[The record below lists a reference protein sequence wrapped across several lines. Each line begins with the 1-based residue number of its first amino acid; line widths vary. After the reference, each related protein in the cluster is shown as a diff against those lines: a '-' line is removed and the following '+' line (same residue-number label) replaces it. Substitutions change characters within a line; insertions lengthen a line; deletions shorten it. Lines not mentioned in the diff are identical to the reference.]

1 MQKNIKTIC
10 VICFVLLMCMSFVL
24 AACDTATE
32 VEITSI
38 KLDKNT
44 LSLKVGD
51 EATLTATVEPAQQAK
66 DIVWTVN
73 KEGIVTVDGGKVKA
87 IAAGTAVVSAQNK
100 SGTVYDSCTIVVEA
114 KVNSVTLDKKTLELT
129 VGEEDTLVATVD
141 PTTSASNL
149 VWKCEPQ
156 GVVKVVGG
164 KVTALTAGTATVTVT
179 DLSGEKSDSC
189 AVTVYETATEIT
201 LDKQSV
207 GLTVGDEETLVATIV
222 PQGTKAAVFTSSD
235 ETVATVDK
243 NGKIVA
249 VKAGTATI
257 TATVGKLSASCEVT
271 VYNKVTAITL
281 DVETLAMYSG
291 ETHALVVTTTPAEAI
306 RKATFATLDQNVA
319 TVDANGVI
327 TAVGGGTTTIT
338 ATIDDVTANVTVN
351 VIRVAF
357 EQQNYS
363 LALNAEQKLALTF
376 DPASATETNV
386 NYVSSAADAVSVD
399 GEGKVKALAYG
410 QATITASVE
419 GKFSAT
425 CTVTVS
431 PLATKNGVTVEY
443 GDGYAIKTS
452 AGVNVNTLNLGANA
466 ASKVYYAEYTLNGMN
481 LFDNQAKT
489 FGLVHFAT
497 NDNLMFDVFHM
508 FLGGGNNNDA
518 AAAGYWHRMNNKL
531 DLENDLL
538 VNAANQELGAVQTW
552 LIDML
557 TNNKSVTMGI
567 ARNGNDVYTLLNGVI
582 VWKTQI
588 AAGLADVD
596 TLPAIFMNSTPDDT
610 RTITDIV
617 YLNGDAAAKKI
628 ADSEMLI
635 KSLQLGETKLT
646 LTKDEQKTL
655 TATVDPTYA
664 ASRLV
669 WESSNTEVVTVENGV
684 IKAIKAGSAT
694 VTAKIGNTKA
704 EVVVTVVDFR
714 FEQQNYSFAP
724 NSAEKLSLVFGEGSD
739 EGQTA
744 AYRSSNDSIVS
755 IDADGI
761 ITAKTYGRVTITAT
775 VKGVSVECTV
785 TVSPLVTSN
794 GVNVEYDEDG
804 SYKNTIAITSG
815 NETVNAINTGL
826 QASKLYYAEYTL
838 NGLYINDGQY
848 KAFGMAHLGGDTF
861 MFDKY
866 SMYLGGGNN
875 NNAAAAG
882 YWHRMAVGYGVA
894 DENLMLNHFGD
905 VFGSSKDWLVQAAT
919 NHSAIKIG
927 IARSG
932 NYIYTFVNDVIVL
945 QTNIADALKDVNTT
959 PALYLQAIGDNS
971 ITISDVSFLD
981 GEAVTNKI
989 NGATRLLH
997 YTRVADNNYKPVT
1010 IAADSSSFRFNGV
1023 DGSDSA
1029 WRASVTQEVVFG
1041 VNATIEMDV
1050 AVHNSANGHIGIN
1063 IAKNYGEGWTDKN
1076 NFSDGLTLA
1085 GYWMWTNGGKQQGVD
1100 YFKDGATGWT
1110 DNVDKFWCGGPAD
1123 ENKSGNFHIK
1133 IDLTRNEDGTV
1144 KSVMTISNGETIM
1157 QVVEKTS
1164 DNTHGADELYRI
1176 HFLSHAI
1183 DYEVSNLTVVE
1194 K

>member
-1 MQKNIKTIC
+1 M
-10 VICFVLLMCMSFVL
+10 
-24 AACDTATE
+24 
-32 VEITSI
+32 
-38 KLDKNT
+38 
-44 LSLKVGD
+44 
-51 EATLTATVEPAQQAK
+51 
-66 DIVWTVN
+66 
-73 KEGIVTVDGGKVKA
+73 
-87 IAAGTAVVSAQNK
+87 
-100 SGTVYDSCTIVVEA
+100 
-114 KVNSVTLDKKTLELT
+114 
-129 VGEEDTLVATVD
+129 
-141 PTTSASNL
+141 
-149 VWKCEPQ
+149 
-156 GVVKVVGG
+156 
-164 KVTALTAGTATVTVT
+164 
-179 DLSGEKSDSC
+179 
-189 AVTVYETATEIT
+189 
-201 LDKQSV
+201 
-207 GLTVGDEETLVATIV
+207 
-222 PQGTKAAVFTSSD
+222 
-235 ETVATVDK
+235 
-243 NGKIVA
+243 
-249 VKAGTATI
+249 
-257 TATVGKLSASCEVT
+257 
-271 VYNKVTAITL
+271 
-281 DVETLAMYSG
+281 
-291 ETHALVVTTTPAEAI
+291 
-306 RKATFATLDQNVA
+306 
-319 TVDANGVI
+319 
-327 TAVGGGTTTIT
+327 
-338 ATIDDVTANVTVN
+338 
-351 VIRVAF
+351 
-357 EQQNYS
+357 
-363 LALNAEQKLALTF
+363 
-376 DPASATETNV
+376 
-386 NYVSSAADAVSVD
+386 
-399 GEGKVKALAYG
+399 
-410 QATITASVE
+410 
-419 GKFSAT
+419 
-425 CTVTVS
+425 TVS
-431 PLATKNGVTVEY
+431 PLATNNGVTVEY

-452 AGVNVNTLNLGANA
+452 AGVNVNALNLGANA

-481 LFDNQAKT
+481 LFNNQSKT

-508 FLGGGNNNDA
+508 FLLGEDA
-518 AAAGYWHRMNNKL
+518 AAGGYWHRMNNKL

-557 TNNKSVTMGI
+557 KNGKSITMGI

-669 WESSNTEVVTVENGV
+669 WESSNTEIVTVENGV

-724 NSAEKLSLVFGEGSD
+724 NSTKKLSLVFGEGSD

-775 VKGVSVECTV
+775 IKGVSVECTV

-838 NGLYINDGQY
+838 NGLYINDDQY

-905 VFGSSKDWLVQAAT
+905 VFGVSKDCLVQAAT
-919 NHSAIKIG
+919 NHGAIKIG

-932 NYIYTFVNDVIVL
+932 NYIYTLVNDVIVL

-959 PALYLQAIGDNS
+959 PALYLQAIGDSS

-997 YTRVADNNYKPVT
+997 YSRVADNNYKPVT

-1063 IAKNYGEGWTDKN
+1063 IAKNYGDGWTDKN

-1110 DNVDKFWCGGPAD
+1110 DNVDKFWCGGPAE

-1164 DNTHGADELYRI
+1164 DNTHGADEMYRI

-1183 DYEVSNLTVVE
+1183 DFEVSNLTVVE

>member
-1 MQKNIKTIC
+1 
-10 VICFVLLMCMSFVL
+10 
-24 AACDTATE
+24 
-32 VEITSI
+32 
-38 KLDKNT
+38 
-44 LSLKVGD
+44 
-51 EATLTATVEPAQQAK
+51 
-66 DIVWTVN
+66 
-73 KEGIVTVDGGKVKA
+73 
-87 IAAGTAVVSAQNK
+87 
-100 SGTVYDSCTIVVEA
+100 
-114 KVNSVTLDKKTLELT
+114 
-129 VGEEDTLVATVD
+129 
-141 PTTSASNL
+141 
-149 VWKCEPQ
+149 
-156 GVVKVVGG
+156 
-164 KVTALTAGTATVTVT
+164 
-179 DLSGEKSDSC
+179 
-189 AVTVYETATEIT
+189 
-201 LDKQSV
+201 
-207 GLTVGDEETLVATIV
+207 
-222 PQGTKAAVFTSSD
+222 VFTSSD

-363 LALNAEQKLALTF
+363 LALNAEQQLALTF
-376 DPASATETNV
+376 DPASATEANV

-431 PLATKNGVTVEY
+431 PLATNNGVTVEY

-452 AGVNVNTLNLGANA
+452 AGVNVNALNLGANA

-481 LFDNQAKT
+481 LFNSQSKT

-508 FLGGGNNNDA
+508 FLLGEDA
-518 AAAGYWHRMNNKL
+518 AKGGYWHRMNNKL

-538 VNAANQELGAVQTW
+538 VNVANQDLGAVQTW

-557 TNNKSVTMGI
+557 KNGKSITMGI

-582 VWKTQI
+582 VYKTQI

-628 ADSEMLI
+628 ADSEMLV
-635 KSLQLGETKLT
+635 KSLQLSETTLN
-646 LTKDEQKTL
+646 LTKDETKTL
-655 TATVDPTYA
+655 TATVDPTYV
-664 ASRLV
+664 ASRIV
-669 WESSNTEVVTVENGV
+669 WESSDTEVVTVENGV
-684 IKAIKAGSAT
+684 IKAVKAGSAT

-724 NSAEKLSLVFGEGSD
+724 NSTEKLSLVFGEGSD

-785 TVSPLVTSN
+785 TISPLVTSN

-815 NETVNAINTGL
+815 DETVNAINTGL

-866 SMYLGGGNN
+866 SMYLGDGNN

-894 DENLMLNHFGD
+894 DENLMVNHFGD

-919 NHSAIKIG
+919 NRSAIKIG

-945 QTNIADALKDVNTT
+945 QTNIAAALKDVNTM
-959 PALYLQAIGDNS
+959 PALYLQAIGDSS

-997 YTRVADNNYKPVT
+997 YSRVADNNYKPVT

-1023 DGSDSA
+1023 DGSDAA
-1029 WRASVTQEVVFG
+1029 WRASVTQEILF
-1041 VNATIEMDV
+1041 NANTTIEMDV
-1050 AVHNSANGHIGIN
+1050 NVYNGASVNGHLGIN
-1063 IAKNYGEGWTDKN
+1063 IAQNDGEGWTDKN

-1100 YFKDGATGWT
+1100 YFKDGATGWN
-1110 DNVDKFWCGGPAD
+1110 DNVDKFWCGGPAE

>member
-24 AACDTATE
+24 AACDTATD

-164 KVTALTAGTATVTVT
+164 KVTALTAGKATVTVT

-189 AVTVYETATEIT
+189 TVTVYETATEIT
-201 LDKQSV
+201 LGKQSV

-363 LALNAEQKLALTF
+363 LALNAEQQLALTF
-376 DPASATETNV
+376 DPASATEANV

-431 PLATKNGVTVEY
+431 PLATNNGVTVEY
-443 GDGYAIKTS
+443 GDGYAIKTL
-452 AGVNVNTLNLGANA
+452 AGVNVNALNLGANA

-538 VNAANQELGAVQTW
+538 VNAANRELGAVQTW

-557 TNNKSVTMGI
+557 QNGKSITMGI

-596 TLPAIFMNSTPDDT
+596 TLPAIFMNSTPDDA

-664 ASRLV
+664 ASKLV

-684 IKAIKAGSAT
+684 IKAIKAGFAT

-724 NSAEKLSLVFGEGSD
+724 SSTEKLNLVFGEGSD

-785 TVSPLVTSN
+785 TISPLVTSN

-905 VFGSSKDWLVQAAT
+905 VFGVSKDWLVQAAT

-959 PALYLQAIGDNS
+959 PALYLQAIGDSS

-997 YTRVADNNYKPVT
+997 YSRVADNNYKPVT

-1023 DGSDSA
+1023 DGLDSA

-1063 IAKNYGEGWTDKN
+1063 IAKNYGDGWTDKN

-1100 YFKDGATGWT
+1100 YFKDGATGWN
-1110 DNVDKFWCGGPAD
+1110 DNVDKFWCGGPAE

-1164 DNTHGADELYRI
+1164 DNTHGADEMYRI

-1183 DYEVSNLTVVE
+1183 DYEVSNLTVVG

>member
-24 AACDTATE
+24 AACDTATD

-38 KLDKNT
+38 KLNKNT

-51 EATLTATVEPAQQAK
+51 EATLTATVEPAEQAK

-189 AVTVYETATEIT
+189 VVTVYETATEIT
-201 LDKQSV
+201 LGKQSV

-351 VIRVAF
+351 VIKVAF

-363 LALNAEQKLALTF
+363 LALNAEQQLALIF

-386 NYVSSAADAVSVD
+386 NYVSSAANAVSVD

-431 PLATKNGVTVEY
+431 PL
-443 GDGYAIKTS
+443 
-452 AGVNVNTLNLGANA
+452 
-466 ASKVYYAEYTLNGMN
+466 
-481 LFDNQAKT
+481 
-489 FGLVHFAT
+489 
-497 NDNLMFDVFHM
+497 
-508 FLGGGNNNDA
+508 
-518 AAAGYWHRMNNKL
+518 
-531 DLENDLL
+531 
-538 VNAANQELGAVQTW
+538 
-552 LIDML
+552 
-557 TNNKSVTMGI
+557 
-567 ARNGNDVYTLLNGVI
+567 
-582 VWKTQI
+582 
-588 AAGLADVD
+588 
-596 TLPAIFMNSTPDDT
+596 
-610 RTITDIV
+610 
-617 YLNGDAAAKKI
+617 
-628 ADSEMLI
+628 
-635 KSLQLGETKLT
+635 
-646 LTKDEQKTL
+646 
-655 TATVDPTYA
+655 
-664 ASRLV
+664 
-669 WESSNTEVVTVENGV
+669 
-684 IKAIKAGSAT
+684 
-694 VTAKIGNTKA
+694 
-704 EVVVTVVDFR
+704 
-714 FEQQNYSFAP
+714 
-724 NSAEKLSLVFGEGSD
+724 
-739 EGQTA
+739 
-744 AYRSSNDSIVS
+744 
-755 IDADGI
+755 
-761 ITAKTYGRVTITAT
+761 
-775 VKGVSVECTV
+775 
-785 TVSPLVTSN
+785 VTSN

-815 NETVNAINTGL
+815 DETVNAINTGL

-894 DENLMLNHFGD
+894 DENLMVNHFGD
-905 VFGSSKDWLVQAAT
+905 VLGSSKDWLVQAAT
-919 NHSAIKIG
+919 NRSTIKIG

-945 QTNIADALKDVNTT
+945 QTNIADALKDVNTM

-997 YTRVADNNYKPVT
+997 YSRVADNNYKPVT

-1063 IAKNYGEGWTDKN
+1063 IAKNYGDGWTDKN

-1085 GYWMWTNGGKQQGVD
+1085 GYWMWTNVGKQQGVD
-1100 YFKDGATGWT
+1100 YFKDGATGWN
-1110 DNVDKFWCGGPAD
+1110 DNVDKFWCGGPAE

-1144 KSVMTISNGETIM
+1144 KSVLTISNGETIM

-1164 DNTHGADELYRI
+1164 DSTHGADELYRI

-1183 DYEVSNLTVVE
+1183 DFEVSNLTVVE

>member
-1 MQKNIKTIC
+1 
-10 VICFVLLMCMSFVL
+10 
-24 AACDTATE
+24 
-32 VEITSI
+32 
-38 KLDKNT
+38 
-44 LSLKVGD
+44 
-51 EATLTATVEPAQQAK
+51 
-66 DIVWTVN
+66 
-73 KEGIVTVDGGKVKA
+73 
-87 IAAGTAVVSAQNK
+87 
-100 SGTVYDSCTIVVEA
+100 
-114 KVNSVTLDKKTLELT
+114 
-129 VGEEDTLVATVD
+129 
-141 PTTSASNL
+141 
-149 VWKCEPQ
+149 
-156 GVVKVVGG
+156 
-164 KVTALTAGTATVTVT
+164 
-179 DLSGEKSDSC
+179 
-189 AVTVYETATEIT
+189 
-201 LDKQSV
+201 
-207 GLTVGDEETLVATIV
+207 
-222 PQGTKAAVFTSSD
+222 
-235 ETVATVDK
+235 
-243 NGKIVA
+243 
-249 VKAGTATI
+249 
-257 TATVGKLSASCEVT
+257 
-271 VYNKVTAITL
+271 
-281 DVETLAMYSG
+281 
-291 ETHALVVTTTPAEAI
+291 
-306 RKATFATLDQNVA
+306 
-319 TVDANGVI
+319 
-327 TAVGGGTTTIT
+327 
-338 ATIDDVTANVTVN
+338 
-351 VIRVAF
+351 
-357 EQQNYS
+357 
-363 LALNAEQKLALTF
+363 
-376 DPASATETNV
+376 
-386 NYVSSAADAVSVD
+386 
-399 GEGKVKALAYG
+399 
-410 QATITASVE
+410 
-419 GKFSAT
+419 
-425 CTVTVS
+425 
-431 PLATKNGVTVEY
+431 
-443 GDGYAIKTS
+443 
-452 AGVNVNTLNLGANA
+452 
-466 ASKVYYAEYTLNGMN
+466 MN
-481 LFDNQAKT
+481 LFNNQSKT

-538 VNAANQELGAVQTW
+538 VNVANQELGAVQTW

-557 TNNKSVTMGI
+557 KNGKSITMGI

-628 ADSEMLI
+628 DDSEMLV
-635 KSLQLGETKLT
+635 KSLQLSETKLT

-664 ASRLV
+664 ASKLV

-724 NSAEKLSLVFGEGSD
+724 NSTEKLNLVFGEGSD
-739 EGQTA
+739 EGQSA

-804 SYKNTIAITSG
+804 NYKNTIAITSG
-815 NETVNAINTGL
+815 DETVNAINTGL

-905 VFGSSKDWLVQAAT
+905 VFGVSKDWLVQAAT

-945 QTNIADALKDVNTT
+945 QTNIADVLKDVNTM
-959 PALYLQAIGDNS
+959 PALYLQAIGDSS

-997 YTRVADNNYKPVT
+997 YSRVADNNYKPVT

-1041 VNATIEMDV
+1041 VNVTIEMDV
-1050 AVHNSANGHIGIN
+1050 AVHNNANGHIGIN
-1063 IAKNYGEGWTDKN
+1063 IAQNYGEGWTDKN

-1110 DNVDKFWCGGPAD
+1110 DNVDKFWCGGPAE

-1144 KSVMTISNGETIM
+1144 KSVLTISNGETIM

-1164 DNTHGADELYRI
+1164 DNTHGADEMYRI

-1183 DYEVSNLTVVE
+1183 DFEVSNLTITE

>member
-1 MQKNIKTIC
+1 M
-10 VICFVLLMCMSFVL
+10 
-24 AACDTATE
+24 
-32 VEITSI
+32 
-38 KLDKNT
+38 
-44 LSLKVGD
+44 
-51 EATLTATVEPAQQAK
+51 
-66 DIVWTVN
+66 
-73 KEGIVTVDGGKVKA
+73 
-87 IAAGTAVVSAQNK
+87 
-100 SGTVYDSCTIVVEA
+100 
-114 KVNSVTLDKKTLELT
+114 
-129 VGEEDTLVATVD
+129 
-141 PTTSASNL
+141 
-149 VWKCEPQ
+149 
-156 GVVKVVGG
+156 
-164 KVTALTAGTATVTVT
+164 
-179 DLSGEKSDSC
+179 
-189 AVTVYETATEIT
+189 
-201 LDKQSV
+201 
-207 GLTVGDEETLVATIV
+207 
-222 PQGTKAAVFTSSD
+222 
-235 ETVATVDK
+235 DK

-319 TVDANGVI
+319 AVDANGVI

-351 VIRVAF
+351 VIKVAF

-363 LALNAEQKLALTF
+363 LALNAEQQLALTF
-376 DPASATETNV
+376 DPASATEANV

-431 PLATKNGVTVEY
+431 PLATNNGVTVEY

-452 AGVNVNTLNLGANA
+452 AGVNVNALNLGANA

-538 VNAANQELGAVQTW
+538 VNVANRELGAVQTW

-557 TNNKSVTMGI
+557 KSGKSITMGI

-596 TLPAIFMNSTPDDT
+596 TLPAIFMNSTPDDA

-664 ASRLV
+664 ASKLV

-724 NSAEKLSLVFGEGSD
+724 SSTEKLNLVFGEGSD

-744 AYRSSNDSIVS
+744 TYRSSNDSIVS

-815 NETVNAINTGL
+815 DETVNAINTGL

-894 DENLMLNHFGD
+894 DENLMVNHFGD
-905 VFGSSKDWLVQAAT
+905 VLGSSKDWLVQAAT

-945 QTNIADALKDVNTT
+945 QTNIVDALKDVNTT
-959 PALYLQAIGDNS
+959 PALYLQAIGDSS

-997 YTRVADNNYKPVT
+997 YSRVADNNYKPVT

-1023 DGSDSA
+1023 DGSDAA
-1029 WRASVTQEVVFG
+1029 WRASVTQEILF
-1041 VNATIEMDV
+1041 NANTIIEMDV
-1050 AVHNSANGHIGIN
+1050 NVYNGASVNGHLGIN
-1063 IAKNYGEGWTDKN
+1063 IAQNDGDGWTNKN
-1076 NFSDGLTLA
+1076 NFVDDLTVVGINFWDANGIWRFDFYDGKNGQYHDTGDAFPEKLHIKFDLT
-1085 GYWMWTNGGKQQGVD
+1085 T
-1100 YFKDGATGWT
+1100 
-1110 DNVDKFWCGGPAD
+1110 D
-1123 ENKSGNFHIK
+1123 ENNQVKVVIIVSNRESGAEVRK
-1133 IDLTRNEDGTV
+1133 
-1144 KSVMTISNGETIM
+1144 
-1157 QVVEKTS
+1157 VEKVLTAAY
-1164 DNTHGADELYRI
+1164 DGKDLRI

>member
-1 MQKNIKTIC
+1 
-10 VICFVLLMCMSFVL
+10 MCMSFVL

-51 EATLTATVEPAQQAK
+51 EATLTATVEPAEQAK

-149 VWKCEPQ
+149 VWKCEPR
-156 GVVKVVGG
+156 GVVRVVGG
-164 KVTALTAGTATVTVT
+164 KVTALTAGKATVTVT

-201 LDKQSV
+201 LGKQSV

-363 LALNAEQKLALTF
+363 LALNAEQQLALTF
-376 DPASATETNV
+376 DPASATEANV

-431 PLATKNGVTVEY
+431 PL
-443 GDGYAIKTS
+443 
-452 AGVNVNTLNLGANA
+452 
-466 ASKVYYAEYTLNGMN
+466 
-481 LFDNQAKT
+481 
-489 FGLVHFAT
+489 
-497 NDNLMFDVFHM
+497 
-508 FLGGGNNNDA
+508 
-518 AAAGYWHRMNNKL
+518 
-531 DLENDLL
+531 
-538 VNAANQELGAVQTW
+538 
-552 LIDML
+552 
-557 TNNKSVTMGI
+557 
-567 ARNGNDVYTLLNGVI
+567 
-582 VWKTQI
+582 
-588 AAGLADVD
+588 
-596 TLPAIFMNSTPDDT
+596 
-610 RTITDIV
+610 
-617 YLNGDAAAKKI
+617 
-628 ADSEMLI
+628 
-635 KSLQLGETKLT
+635 
-646 LTKDEQKTL
+646 
-655 TATVDPTYA
+655 
-664 ASRLV
+664 
-669 WESSNTEVVTVENGV
+669 
-684 IKAIKAGSAT
+684 
-694 VTAKIGNTKA
+694 
-704 EVVVTVVDFR
+704 
-714 FEQQNYSFAP
+714 
-724 NSAEKLSLVFGEGSD
+724 
-739 EGQTA
+739 
-744 AYRSSNDSIVS
+744 
-755 IDADGI
+755 
-761 ITAKTYGRVTITAT
+761 
-775 VKGVSVECTV
+775 
-785 TVSPLVTSN
+785 VTSN

-815 NETVNAINTGL
+815 DETVNAINTGL

-894 DENLMLNHFGD
+894 DENLILNHFGD
-905 VFGSSKDWLVQAAT
+905 VFGVSKDWLVQAAT
-919 NHSAIKIG
+919 NRSAIKIG

-959 PALYLQAIGDNS
+959 PALYLQSIGDSS

-997 YTRVADNNYKPVT
+997 YSRVADNNYKPVT

-1029 WRASVTQEVVFG
+1029 WRASVTQEVLFG

-1100 YFKDGATGWT
+1100 YFKDGATGWN
-1110 DNVDKFWCGGPAD
+1110 DNVDKFWCGGPAE

-1144 KSVMTISNGETIM
+1144 KSVLTISNGETIM

-1164 DNTHGADELYRI
+1164 DNTHGADEMYRI

-1183 DYEVSNLTVVE
+1183 DYEVSKLTVVE